1 MKKHLLSMALGL
13 MMSAGAFA
21 QVEFVDAQGNVIP
34 SGSTIVRNHIET
46 ALELPIPN
54 GKKQLIDAGLGLKN
68 TSANSVSVKTK
79 IDVTDLP
86 FGAFSLCYP
95 NGCWITVGNYVG
107 TYPTHKPDGNGLS
120 EDGPWTSPQ
129 SVSLSAG
136 QIVDKI
142 QTEWYLSN
150 IGQTSYNGELG
161 EFTATYTIL
170 ENGKEGSTIKVRFTT
185 DQKATGISGIK
196 SDVVNKTV
204 VGTYNAA
211 GQQVASGTKGL
222 NIVKYS
228 DGSCKKIVV
237 K

>member
-1 MKKHLLSMALGL
+1 MALGL

-34 SGSTIVRNHIET
+34 SGSTIVRNQIET

-79 IDVTDLP
+79 VDVTDLP
-86 FGAFSLCYP
+86 FGAFALCYP
-95 NGCWITVGNYVG
+95 NGCWITVGNYIG
-107 TYPTHKPDGNGLS
+107 TYPTHKPDGNGLT

-129 SVSLSAG
+129 SASLSAG
-136 QIVDKI
+136 QLVGKI

-185 DQKATGISGIK
+185 DPNASTDIK
-196 SDVVNKTV
+196 GVSSDSADKNIVA
-204 VGTYNAA
+204 TYNAA
-211 GQQVASGTKGL
+211 GQQVTPGTKGL

-228 DGSCKKIVV
+228 DGSSKKVIV